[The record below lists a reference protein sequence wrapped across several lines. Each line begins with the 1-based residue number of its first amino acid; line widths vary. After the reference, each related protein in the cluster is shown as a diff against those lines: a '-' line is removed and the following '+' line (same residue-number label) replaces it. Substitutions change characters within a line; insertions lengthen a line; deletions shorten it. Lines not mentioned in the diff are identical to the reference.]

1 LFVVVVLAGG
11 ASSKGPRRIPAHSA
25 KRVRGGR
32 VFGGTRQNL
41 PLMVHQGGVVP
52 STFASSLLV
61 VPCFAVGAVARP
73 WPPASGAVVISEVFQ
88 RQGWWYTVLFIALI
102 YVFCYFWTA
111 IIFNPKDMANNLKDY
126 GSFIPGY
133 RPGKRTAEY
142 LERVMVRITYI
153 GAAFL
158 AAVA

>member
-1 LFVVVVLAGG
+1 AGVM
-11 ASSKGPRRIPAHSA
+11 PVI
-25 KRVRGGR
+25 
-32 VFGGTRQNL
+32 
-41 PLMVHQGGVVP
+41 
-52 STFASSLLV
+52 FASSLLV
-61 VPCFAVGAVARP
+61 LPFFVFNALAGYFQWEWA
-73 WPPASGAVVISEVFQ
+73 ASLKDAFE
-88 RQGWWYTVLFIALI
+88 RQGYLYNLLFIALI

-142 LERVMVRITYI
+142 LERVMIRITYV

-158 AAVA
+158 AAVAVIPTVITQTMGLNSMVAR